1 MTADHTMSEA
11 IRAAYRRGEEEET
24 MAPLVRVD
32 DAGRPVGRLAEGD
45 YVIFYDIRG
54 EREIELSRALTE
66 RDFHEFPHAGTAV
79 RLATMIEYDPALQAH
94 VAFPPQQEVGDT
106 LCETVSRAGLRQAK
120 IVESEKAVHLRH
132 FLNGKREAPFPGEER
147 VIIESA
153 REVEDFD
160 ELPQM
165 HVAQVAQAAVERL
178 ADPGYDLL
186 IVNFANMDVVGHIE
200 DKTAVLQAIAA
211 VDEAVGQVIA
221 AARAYGVTAVVT
233 ADHGSVE
240 KWYYPDG
247 KVDTGHTDSA
257 VPCVIAGAAGDVR
270 AEGAL
275 TDVAPTVLELL
286 GVEQPEGMTGT
297 SLVSC
302 HSECRD
308 SDTKSLPQARGPSS
322 ATASP
327 PQDDKTGRRRALLLI
342 VDGWGIEADPGLSL
356 LSQVPTPHLDSLLRD
371 WPHATL
377 VASGEAVGMPEGTVG
392 NSEAGHLHLGAG
404 RVVPSDRLRIEWALR
419 DGSYHDNPAF
429 VWAIEGARRDGK
441 ALHLLGII
449 SFYSSHGSVRYLLE
463 LLETCARH
471 GARDVYIDGPLGRR
485 GERPETGAAYIQDVE
500 DKCAAVGLGQ
510 VASVI
515 GRHWALDR
523 EERWERVEK
532 AYRLLVL
539 GDGAPVRSEPV
550 EA

>member
-1 MTADHTMSEA
+1 MSEA

-24 MAPLVRVD
+24 MGPLVRVD
-32 DAGRPVGRLAEGD
+32 AQGQPVGRLAEGD
-45 YVIFYDIRG
+45 TVIFYDIRG
-54 EREIELSRALTE
+54 EREVELSRALTE
-66 RDFHEFPHAGTAV
+66 RDFSEFPHAGTAV
-79 RLATMIEYDPALQAH
+79 HLVTMIEYDPALAARI
-94 VAFPPQQEVGDT
+94 AFPPQEEVGDT
-106 LCETVSRAGLRQAK
+106 LCEVVSRAGRRQVK
-120 IVESEKAVHLRH
+120 IVESEKGVHVRY

-147 VIIESA
+147 LIIESA
-153 REVEDFD
+153 RDVEDFD
-160 ELPQM
+160 ERPEM
-165 HVAQVAQAAVERL
+165 HVAPVAQAAVEKL
-178 ADPGYDLL
+178 GDPSYDLV

-200 DKTAVLQAIAA
+200 DKAAVLQAIAA

-221 AARAYGVTAVVT
+221 AAREHGVTAVVT

-247 KVDTGHTDSA
+247 KADTGHTDSA
-257 VPCVIAGAAGDVR
+257 VPCVIVGAAGEVR

-286 GVEQPEGMTGT
+286 GIERPEGMTGS
-297 SLVSC
+297 SLIAGK
-302 HSECRD
+302 RD
-308 SDTKSLPQARGPSS
+308 ACPTRVM
-322 ATASP
+322 
-327 PQDDKTGRRRALLLI
+327 LLI
-342 VDGWGIEADPGLSL
+342 VDGWGVETDPAVSL

-371 WPHATL
+371 WPHAEL

-392 NSEAGHLHLGAG
+392 NSEAGHLHIGAG
-404 RVVPSDRLRIEWALR
+404 RLIPSDRLRIEWAIR

-429 VWAIEGARRDGK
+429 VWAIEGARREGK

-463 LLETCARH
+463 LLEACARH
-471 GARDVYIDGPLGRR
+471 GAGEVYVHGLLGRR
-485 GERPETGAAYIQDVE
+485 GERPETGAAYIRDVE
-500 DKCAAVGLGQ
+500 DKCAELGLGQ
-510 VASVI
+510 VVSVI

-539 GDGAPVRSEPV
+539 GDGMGAMANDE
-550 EA
+550 